1 MQSPSQRLRL
11 VPYLVLN
18 ICFVMAVMA
27 LAASGGSPNPRIL
40 HLILLFLVCSTP
52 LIDLDGLNGRYIL
65 PSLFLGFYFVSF
77 GLLDFVNLARGL
89 SSEVSP
95 SYFSK
100 TEGVILVGAVMLTL
114 GYRTMMLL
122 GGKPTAARQE
132 RDWPMRT
139 VLVVGISLWL
149 IGTFELF
156 YWNVFLIPDN
166 SPESA
171 RKGLQALG
179 PYGTAALLLAR
190 MLQPVGILLIAYAW
204 RSTRSR
210 LLFLLVLIAVVVQVV
225 LGFTINVKGEA
236 MIGGILV
243 IVTYMLID
251 GRLPVGWLI
260 GAALYGLIVFPIF
273 VASRA
278 EIHGS
283 RQIAR
288 ANILEDLVHTVELAI
303 AAEDRVSKVDKTQ
316 NLLERTSVRGSL
328 QMIVERTGVDVDFQ
342 HGATMTPLLATFI
355 PRFIWTDKP
364 DVATGRVVNKAFH
377 VTEAEYSDTYIS
389 PSIPGEL
396 YWNFGWPGICIG
408 MGIIGAAVGYLGQ
421 RYNLARAKTVTGLL
435 VIVLTIKQVVVSLE
449 GTFSPEYVVWF
460 RSLGAVAVLHW
471 LFARSPLRPLE
482 WADGR
487 ASDSPDRRTIAHINR
502 STHSTPYPNLLR

>member
-1 MQSPSQRLRL
+1 
-11 VPYLVLN
+11 
-18 ICFVMAVMA
+18 
-27 LAASGGSPNPRIL
+27 
-40 HLILLFLVCSTP
+40 
-52 LIDLDGLNGRYIL
+52 
-65 PSLFLGFYFVSF
+65 
-77 GLLDFVNLARGL
+77 
-89 SSEVSP
+89 
-95 SYFSK
+95 
-100 TEGVILVGAVMLTL
+100 
-114 GYRTMMLL
+114 
-122 GGKPTAARQE
+122 
-132 RDWPMRT
+132 
-139 VLVVGISLWL
+139 
-149 IGTFELF
+149 
-156 YWNVFLIPDN
+156 
-166 SPESA
+166 
-171 RKGLQALG
+171 
-179 PYGTAALLLAR
+179 

-204 RSTRSR
+204 RSTRSS
-210 LLFLLVLIAVVVQVV
+210 LLFLLILIAVVVQVV

-288 ANILEDLVHTVELAI
+288 TTILENFVHTVELAI
-303 AAEDRVSKVDKTQ
+303 AAEDRVNKGVEKTQ

-364 DVATGRVVNKAFH
+364 DVATGRMVNKAFH

-408 MGIIGAAVGYLGQ
+408 MAIIGGAVGYLGQ

-435 VIVLTIKQVVVSLE
+435 VIVLTIKQVIVSLE

-471 LFARSPLRPLE
+471 LFAKSPVEPIGSVDSGTLDSTRQPSAARVDRS
-482 WADGR
+482 G
-487 ASDSPDRRTIAHINR
+487 
-502 STHSTPYPNLLR
+502 HSMPYPNLLR